1 MLHLKKGAEVV
12 IVHNINT
19 VDGLTNGSRGVLL
32 DVEKRGELVKRLVVK
47 FHNPD
52 HGKELRQKVP
62 CHKYKEGTYIEPVLW
77 QYYLGG
83 STATVYQFPVKMAFA
98 VTAYKIQVGRSF
110 NRNCIMH

>member
-1 MLHLKKGAEVV
+1 M
-12 IVHNINT
+12 IVHNIDT

-32 DVEKRGELVKRLVVK
+32 DVEKSGDVVKRLVVK

-52 HGKELRQKVP
+52 HGKNLRQKVP
-62 CHKYKEGTYIEPVLW
+62 CHKYKEGTYIGPVLW

-98 VTAYKIQVGRSF
+98 LTAYKIQVGRFF
-110 NRNCIMH
+110 NSYLIMYS